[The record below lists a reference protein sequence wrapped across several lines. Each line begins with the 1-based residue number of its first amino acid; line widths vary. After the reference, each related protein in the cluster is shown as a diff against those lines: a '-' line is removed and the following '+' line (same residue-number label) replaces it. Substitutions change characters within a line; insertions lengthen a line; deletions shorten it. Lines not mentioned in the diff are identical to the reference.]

1 MSAKVVKCWGK
12 TGLLDAWDTE
22 VQREAIAKKGVL
34 FKHGTLDAE
43 LEDVQEVDT
52 AQDAD
57 GGEGI
62 MDALEKEMTDDEA
75 WGMV

>member
-1 MSAKVVKCWGK
+1 MGHQSSTRSHCKEG
-12 TGLLDAWDTE
+12 G
-22 VQREAIAKKGVL
+22 RVL
-34 FKHGTLDAE
+34 FKHGTLNAE
-43 LEDVQEVDT
+43 LGDVQEVDT

-75 WGMV
+75 WGMVKDFVVDN

>member
-1 MSAKVVKCWGK
+1 M
-12 TGLLDAWDTE
+12 
-22 VQREAIAKKGVL
+22 L

-43 LEDVQEVDT
+43 LGDVQEVDT